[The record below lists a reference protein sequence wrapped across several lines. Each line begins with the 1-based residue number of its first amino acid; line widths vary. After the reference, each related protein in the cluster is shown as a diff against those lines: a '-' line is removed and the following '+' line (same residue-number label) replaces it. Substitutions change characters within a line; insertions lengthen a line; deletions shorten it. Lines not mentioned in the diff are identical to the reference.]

1 VENTKIICPGKVP
14 DPASCYSK
22 LHSIYGMVVTQ
33 VMQGEMQPLAANE
46 AVHKKTAYLRAFE
59 GS

>member
-1 VENTKIICPGKVP
+1 MKRPGKVP

-33 VMQGEMQPLAANE
+33 VVQGEMQPLAANE